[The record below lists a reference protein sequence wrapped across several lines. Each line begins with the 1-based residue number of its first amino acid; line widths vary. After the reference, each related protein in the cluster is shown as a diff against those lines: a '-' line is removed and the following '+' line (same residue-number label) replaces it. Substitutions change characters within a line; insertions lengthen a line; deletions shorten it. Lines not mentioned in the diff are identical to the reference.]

1 MENLLWDLPASY
13 VSLEGGQVQDE
24 IVGFFVGQFS
34 DKDWSFTVSRVS
46 QIIDMFTKSP
56 STGISGS

>member
-24 IVGFFVGQFS
+24 ISRFFVGQFT
-34 DKDWSFTVSRVS
+34 DKFTS
-46 QIIDMFTKSP
+46 
-56 STGISGS
+56 